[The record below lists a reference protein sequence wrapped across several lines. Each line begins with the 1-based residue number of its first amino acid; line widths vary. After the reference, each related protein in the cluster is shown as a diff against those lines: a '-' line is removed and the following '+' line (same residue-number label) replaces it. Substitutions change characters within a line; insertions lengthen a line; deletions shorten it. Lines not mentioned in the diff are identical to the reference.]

1 MTLEVIHG
9 EVRHRAIASRLAEEL
24 VKRVDDGTAYL
35 GYPVL
40 AAADE
45 RVAVDAL
52 LVSPSRGLV
61 AFLLHEAVPADEET
75 WARAV
80 AEQDRLYAVLEGY
93 LSRHDRLRRGR
104 SLGVTIETVTIFPGE
119 VTAPAGS
126 EGQYIAFSELD
137 EFIDSLE
144 PLDPTL
150 APDLA
155 AALERVTSIKPSK
168 KRARVSKPGSRGA
181 VLKELERQIANL
193 DKFQK
198 QAAIES
204 PEGPQRI
211 RGLAGSGK
219 TVVLALKAAYLHTQ
233 HPTWRIG
240 VTFFSRAL
248 YQQFRELTT
257 RFCFETT
264 GDAPDFDYLQIMH
277 CWGASGQNGVYR
289 TLTNTLDAPFRDWR
303 YANATWGRHHAFRG
317 ACDELLALAN
327 ASDTKPIF
335 DAVLIDE
342 AQDLPPEFFQLIHR
356 FTHDPKRIV
365 WAYDELQNLSESVM
379 PATDELFG
387 LDSNGEPR
395 VTVENADGEPRRDI
409 ILPICYRNPPWT
421 LATAHA
427 IGFGIYSQ
435 EGLVQHF
442 DNLSLWTDI
451 GYRKVS
457 GSLRPGRSVTLERK
471 PDSYPDFI
479 PELLN
484 EADSLQIAAFAREI
498 EQDEWV
504 AQQIA
509 KNLADDE
516 LDHDDIAIVLPDA
529 LTARKRAGRIS
540 RALSRHNIASHL
552 VGVGSAVDEFWVDDS
567 ISISHIF
574 RAKGN
579 EAPMVYAL
587 DAHDAV
593 GRAGAITR
601 RNTLFTAITR
611 SRAWVRI
618 CGWGPAMPELAAE
631 VDKVRAKDFQLTF
644 KVPTADERA
653 KLRRIH
659 RERSA
664 EETAAIRRTTED
676 FARAVDA
683 LDREEFDI
691 EDLPANIRKRLREA
705 LLADTDDDA

>member
-1 MTLEVIHG
+1 M
-9 EVRHRAIASRLAEEL
+9 AARLAEEL
-24 VKRVDDGTAYL
+24 GRHVHDGTVYL

-40 AAADE
+40 AAADD

-61 AFLLHEAVPADEET
+61 AFLLHEAEPGAAEWEGV
-75 WARAV
+75 V
-80 AEQDRLYAVLEGY
+80 AEQDRLYAVLDGY
-93 LSRHDRLRRGR
+93 LTRHDKLRRGR
-104 SLGVTIETVTIFPGE
+104 RLGVTIETVTVFPGQ
-119 VTAPAGS
+119 VSPPDGVD
-126 EGQYIAFSELD
+126 GRYIAFGDIPDLIP
-137 EFIDSLE
+137 EFE
-144 PLDPTL
+144 PLDVAL
-150 APDLA
+150 APDLF
-155 AALERVTSIKPSK
+155 AALERVTSIKPAK
-168 KRARVSKPGSRGA
+168 KRARVERDDSRGA
-181 VLKELERQIANL
+181 VLKVLERQIANL
-193 DKFQK
+193 DQFQK

-204 PEGPQRI
+204 PDGPQRI

-248 YQQFRELTT
+248 YQQFLDLTT

-264 GDAPDFDYLQIMH
+264 GDAPDFERLQVMH

-289 TLTNTLDAPFRDWR
+289 TLSGVLDAPFRDWR
-303 YANATWGRHHAFRG
+303 YASATWGRQNAFRG
-317 ACDELLALAN
+317 ACDELLTIAN
-327 ASDTKPIF
+327 VSDAPPIF
-335 DAVLIDE
+335 DAVVIDE
-342 AQDLPPEFFQLIHR
+342 AQDLPPEFFRLIHR

-387 LDSNGEPR
+387 LDPNGEPL
-395 VTVENADGEPRRDI
+395 VTVENTDDEARRDI

-421 LATAHA
+421 LAAAHA
-427 IGFGIYSQ
+427 IGFGIYS
-435 EGLVQHF
+435 EAGLVQHF
-442 DNLSLWTDI
+442 DNISLWQDI

-457 GSLRPGRSVTLERK
+457 GALQAGRTVTLERSQQ
-471 PDSYPDFI
+471 SYPDFI
-479 PELLN
+479 PELLDPV
-484 EADSLQIAAFAREI
+484 DSLKVKAFGREA

-504 AQQIA
+504 AKQIA
-509 KNLADDE
+509 KNLTEDE
-516 LDHDDIAIVLPDA
+516 LDHDDIVIVLPDA
-529 LTARKRAGRIS
+529 VTSRKRAGRIS

-552 VGVGSAVDEFWVDDS
+552 VGVGSGVDEFWVNES

-587 DAHDAV
+587 DAQDAV
-593 GRAGAITR
+593 NRVGAITH

-611 SRAWVRI
+611 SRAWVRV
-618 CGWGPAMPELAAE
+618 CGWGPAMPELVKE
-631 VDKVRAKDFQLTF
+631 FDEVRAKDFRLTF
-644 KVPTADERA
+644 TVPTAEQRA

-664 EETAAIRRTTED
+664 EETAALRRTTDELN
-676 FARAVDA
+676 RIVDQI
-683 LDREEFDI
+683 DREELDI
-691 EDLPANIRKRLREA
+691 EDLPSSTRRRLREL
-705 LLADTDDDA
+705 LLADDDDDA

>member
-1 MTLEVIHG
+1 M
-9 EVRHRAIASRLAEEL
+9 AARLAEEL
-24 VKRVDDGTAYL
+24 GRHVHDGTVYL

-40 AAADE
+40 AAADD

-61 AFLLHEAVPADEET
+61 AFLLHEAEPGAAEWEGV
-75 WARAV
+75 V
-80 AEQDRLYAVLEGY
+80 AEQDRLYAVLDGY
-93 LSRHDRLRRGR
+93 LTRHDKLRRGR
-104 SLGVTIETVTIFPGE
+104 RLGVTIETVTVFPGQ
-119 VTAPAGS
+119 VSPPDGVD
-126 EGQYIAFSELD
+126 GRYIAFGDIPDLIP
-137 EFIDSLE
+137 EFE
-144 PLDPTL
+144 PLDVAL
-150 APDLA
+150 APDLF
-155 AALERVTSIKPSK
+155 AALERVTSIKPAK
-168 KRARVSKPGSRGA
+168 KRARVERDDSRGA
-181 VLKELERQIANL
+181 VLKVLERQIANL
-193 DKFQK
+193 DQFQK

-204 PEGPQRI
+204 PDGPQRI

-248 YQQFRELTT
+248 YQQFLDLTT

-264 GDAPDFDYLQIMH
+264 GDAPDFERLQVMH

-289 TLTNTLDAPFRDWR
+289 TLSGVLDAPFRDWR
-303 YANATWGRHHAFRG
+303 YASATWGRQNAFRG
-317 ACDELLALAN
+317 ACDELLTIAN
-327 ASDTKPIF
+327 VSDAPPIF
-335 DAVLIDE
+335 DAVVIDE
-342 AQDLPPEFFQLIHR
+342 AQDLPPEFFRLIHR

-387 LDSNGEPR
+387 LDPNGEPL
-395 VTVENADGEPRRDI
+395 VTVENTDDEARRDI

-421 LATAHA
+421 LAAAHA
-427 IGFGIYSQ
+427 IGFGIYS
-435 EGLVQHF
+435 EAGLVQHF
-442 DNLSLWTDI
+442 DNISLWQDI

-457 GSLRPGRSVTLERK
+457 GALQAGRTVTLERSQQ
-471 PDSYPDFI
+471 SYPDFI
-479 PELLN
+479 PELLDPV
-484 EADSLQIAAFAREI
+484 DSLKVKAFGREA

-504 AQQIA
+504 AKQIA
-509 KNLADDE
+509 KNLTEDE
-516 LDHDDIAIVLPDA
+516 LDHDDIVIVLPDA
-529 LTARKRAGRIS
+529 VTSRKRAGRIS

-552 VGVGSAVDEFWVDDS
+552 VGVGSGVDEFWVNES

-587 DAHDAV
+587 DAQDAV
-593 GRAGAITR
+593 NRVGAITH

-611 SRAWVRI
+611 SRAWVRV
-618 CGWGPAMPELAAE
+618 CGWGPAMPELVKE
-631 VDKVRAKDFQLTF
+631 FDEVRAKDFRLTF
-644 KVPTADERA
+644 TVPTAEQRA

-664 EETAAIRRTTED
+664 EETAALRRTTDELN
-676 FARAVDA
+676 RIVEQI
-683 LDREEFDI
+683 DREELDI
-691 EDLPANIRKRLREA
+691 EDLPSSTRRRLREL
-705 LLADTDDDA
+705 LLADDDDDA